1 MGTPIVNLDTLI
13 DTRVSANLDVQTTL
27 EAKQD
32 VLDAVVDA
40 QAILDSVDTTV
51 LAKKIELNQHTAVKK
66 IELDTHVDSL
76 ESGLDVYGDGKV
88 DEYDANTLNRVTQY
102 NDNHTD
108 KLTIYNSNDAIKMSQ
123 YNANHIDRLE
133 DINYAYADRIVQMLK
148 TKRIYGMIDQYIA
161 QTEVHMIPFLSTDD
175 ANYIYYGNGTLLELG
190 VDYTIYDTTTIELV
204 VKANPYDVI
213 TQINT
218 QVLNDMLTAE
228 GALFEERIGA
238 ANGVA
243 GLDTNGLIPS
253 SQLPSYV
260 DDVLEYATYADLPVT
275 GEEGKIYVVI
285 ADETSVG
292 DTSSYR
298 WTGSV
303 YAMVSNTL
311 TAADVKSLY
320 ESNVDTNAYTDAEK
334 LKLAAVDQEVAIG
347 SDVEFNSVKFTGGT
361 GTEGTVSWN
370 STEQTLDIAQDGTTL
385 QVGQELQYI
394 VRNDSGSTIAN
405 GTFVGFAGV
414 TSDSNRIIAAPFNT
428 STMTAMKL
436 IGFATEDIAN
446 GVNGRVT
453 NFGYVRGLDTRGTAA
468 TGMSVGDEDWSKGDI
483 LYVHPTAA
491 GKLTKVA
498 PTSGIKAPVATV
510 TNRHQTLGE
519 LFVNVIAVDQLKVD
533 HGEAAY
539 NRTTNIDNTSDV
551 NKPVSTAQQTALNLK
566 ANLASPSLMGV
577 PLAPTAA
584 VGTSTTQ
591 LATTAFVVNEVN
603 KITEW

>member
-190 VDYTIYDTTTIELV
+190 VDYTIYETTTKELV

>member
-1 MGTPIVNLDTLI
+1 MGTPIVNLDALI
-13 DTRVSANLDVQTTL
+13 DTRVSANIDVQTTL
-27 EAKQD
+27 DARQD

-40 QAILDSVDTTV
+40 QAVLDSVEGTV
-51 LAKKIELNQHTAVKK
+51 SAKKVELDQYTVVKQG
-66 IELDTHVDSL
+66 ELDTHADSL

-88 DEYDANTLNRVTQY
+88 DEYDANALNRITQY
-102 NDNHTD
+102 NGNHTD

-133 DINYAYADRIVQMLK
+133 DINYAYADRIMQMLK
-148 TKRIYGMIDQYIA
+148 TKRVMGMVDEYVA
-161 QTEVHMIPFLSTDD
+161 QTKEHMIPFLSTDD

-190 VDYTIYDTTTIELV
+190 VDYTIFDTTTIELV

-228 GALFEERIGA
+228 GSLFEDRIGV

-243 GLDTNGLIPS
+243 GLNANGIIS
-253 SQLPSYV
+253 TSQLPSYV
-260 DDVLEYATYADLPVT
+260 DDVIEVGTHAELPVV
-275 GEEGKIYVVI
+275 GEGGKIYIVVV
-285 ADETSVG
+285 DENNG
-292 DTSSYR
+292 DDTSSYR
-298 WTGSV
+298 WTGTT
-303 YAMVSNTL
+303 YALISNIM
-311 TAADVKSLY
+311 TADDVKSLY
-320 ESNVDTNAYTDAEK
+320 ESNLDTNAYTDAEK
-334 LKLAAVDQEVAIG
+334 LKLAAIDQEVAVG
-347 SDVEFNSVKFTGGT
+347 SDVEFSSVKFTGGT

-370 STEQTLDIAQDGTTL
+370 SVEQTLDIAQDGTTL

-394 VRNDSGSTIAN
+394 IRNASGSTIAN

-414 TSDSNRIIAAPFNT
+414 TSGSNRIIAAPFNT

-453 NFGYVRGLDTRGTAA
+453 NFGYVRGLDTRGTAV
-468 TGMSVGDEDWSKGDI
+468 TGISVGDESWLDGDV
-483 LYVHPTAA
+483 LYVHPTVA

-510 TNRHQTLGE
+510 TNRHQTEGE
-519 LFVNVIAVDQLKVD
+519 LFVNVIAVDQLKID

-539 NRTTNIDNTSDV
+539 VAINTI
-551 NKPVSTAQQTALNLK
+551 
-566 ANLASPSLMGV
+566 
-577 PLAPTAA
+577 
-584 VGTSTTQ
+584 
-591 LATTAFVVNEVN
+591 E
-603 KITEW
+603 EW